1 MAGRN
6 DAAIAAAL
14 EAVAQVLEH
23 HPNAGEDAG
32 SRSLATFQRENPP
45 VFKGKHDPDGA
56 LEWLKEIE
64 RIFRVMDCTQ
74 AQKVRYGT
82 HMLAVEA
89 DDWWLA
95 TRQRLEATGEEITW
109 DVFRREFLRKYYPES
124 VRGKKEIEFH
134 ELKQGNMSVT
144 DYAAKFTELA
154 KFYPYYDGE
163 GAEFSK
169 CVKFENGIFE
179 EDNAAHYKIVS
190 DRRGRQNQQ
199 RGKPYD
205 TPAGK
210 GKQRAA
216 PGQRTSGGG
225 APAPIVCFKC
235 GKAGHKSTYCTDDV
249 KKCFRCGKTGHMMS
263 ECRHKEVVC
272 FNCGEEGHIGSQ
284 CQKPKKAQ
292 TGGKVFALAGTQT
305 STEDRL
311 IRGTCFINSMP
322 LITIID
328 TGATHCFIAA
338 ACVEKLG
345 LVLSSMNGEMVVEV
359 PAKGSVTTS
368 LVCLKCPLSIF
379 DREFAVDL
387 VCLPLAGLDV
397 ILGMNWLE
405 YNYAH
410 INCYNKTVRFST
422 AEEEEAGLVSSKQ
435 VRQLLKEE
443 VEMFSL
449 MATLSIKNQNIIDEL
464 PVVREFPEVF
474 PDEIPDVPPERG
486 IEFTIDLVPG
496 TKPVSMAPYRMS
508 ASELTE
514 LKKQLEDLLEK
525 KFVRPSVSP
534 WGAPVLLVKKKDG
547 SMRLCIDYR
556 QLNKVTIKNKYPLPR
571 IDDLMDQLVGAS
583 VFSKIDLRSGYHQI
597 KVKDED
603 VQKTAFRTRYG
614 HYEYSVM
621 PFGVTNAPGVFMEYM
636 NRIFHEYL
644 DQFVV
649 VFIDDILIY
658 SKSES
663 EHSDH
668 LRTVLQVLKERK
680 LYAKLSKCEFWLKKV
695 SFLGHVISGG
705 GIAVD
710 PSKVDAVLQWETPK
724 SATEIRS
731 FLGLAGYY
739 RRFIEGFSKLALPL
753 TKLTCKGKVF
763 IWDAQCEESFVEL
776 KERLTTAPVLTLPNP
791 GEPFIVYCDASLMG
805 LGGKELNMRQRRW
818 LELLKDYDFG
828 LNYHPGKANVVADA
842 LSRKTLH
849 MSAMMVKEL
858 ELIEQFRDM
867 SLICEVTPQSV
878 KLGMLKIDN
887 DFLNSIKEAQ
897 KLDVK
902 MVDIIVGCGKS
913 EKSDFKVDAQ
923 GVLRLRNR
931 ICIPDDNDMKR
942 MILEEG
948 HRSNLSIHPGATKMY
963 QDLKKIF
970 WWPRM
975 KEDVARFVYAW
986 LPNTAS
992 GHDSIWVIVDRLT
1005 KSAHFIPISITY
1017 PVAKLAEIYIRTDGQ
1032 TERTIQSL
1040 EDLLRACVL
1049 EQGGSWSAHLPLIEF
1064 TYNNSHHSSIGM
1076 APFEALYGRRCRTPL
1091 CWHESGEG
1099 VVLGPEIVRE
1109 TTEKVKMIREKM
1121 KASQS
1126 RQKSYHDKR
1135 RKELEFESG
1144 DHVFL
1149 RVTPV
1154 TGVGRALKS
1163 KKLTPRFIGPYQ
1175 ISERVG
1181 TVAYR
1186 VALPPNLSNLH
1197 DVFHVSQLRK
1207 YVPDPSHVILMDN
1220 VQVRENL
1227 TVETMPIRITDREI
1241 KSLRGKDIPLVKV
1254 VWTGTTGESMTWE
1267 MESKMRDSYPELFER
1282 GKFEA
1287 DLDASAVGFPFGLY
1301 DNLSYDAELVLR
1313 LDL

>member
-14 EAVAQVLEH
+14 EAMAQALVH
-23 HPNAGEDAG
+23 QPNAGENAG

-74 AQKVRYGT
+74 AQKVCYGT

-89 DDWWLA
+89 DNWWLA
-95 TRQRLEATGEEITW
+95 TRPRLEAAGEEITW

-169 CVKFENGIFE
+169 CVKFENGCKIFE

-190 DRRGRQNQQ
+190 DRRGKQSQQ

-249 KKCFRCGKTGHMMS
+249 RKCFRCGKTGHMMS

-292 TGGKVFALAGTQT
+292 AGGKVFALAGTQT
-305 STEDRL
+305 TTEDRL

-338 ACVEKLG
+338 ECVENLG

-379 DREFAVDL
+379 DRDFAVDL

-422 AEEEEAGLVSSKQ
+422 AEEEGAGLVSSKQ

-449 MATLSIKNQNIIDEL
+449 MATLSIENQNIIGEL
-464 PVVREFPEVF
+464 PVVCEFPEVF

-496 TKPVSMAPYRMS
+496 TRPVSMAPYRMS

-547 SMRLCIDYR
+547 SMRLCVDYR

-614 HYEYSVM
+614 HYEYLVM

-658 SKSES
+658 SKSEP

-668 LRTVLQVLKERK
+668 LRT
-680 LYAKLSKCEFWLKKV
+680 
-695 SFLGHVISGG
+695 
-705 GIAVD
+705 
-710 PSKVDAVLQWETPK
+710 
-724 SATEIRS
+724 
-731 FLGLAGYY
+731 
-739 RRFIEGFSKLALPL
+739 
-753 TKLTCKGKVF
+753 
-763 IWDAQCEESFVEL
+763 
-776 KERLTTAPVLTLPNP
+776 
-791 GEPFIVYCDASLMG
+791 
-805 LGGKELNMRQRRW
+805 
-818 LELLKDYDFG
+818 
-828 LNYHPGKANVVADA
+828 
-842 LSRKTLH
+842 
-849 MSAMMVKEL
+849 
-858 ELIEQFRDM
+858 
-867 SLICEVTPQSV
+867 
-878 KLGMLKIDN
+878 
-887 DFLNSIKEAQ
+887 
-897 KLDVK
+897 
-902 MVDIIVGCGKS
+902 
-913 EKSDFKVDAQ
+913 
-923 GVLRLRNR
+923 
-931 ICIPDDNDMKR
+931 
-942 MILEEG
+942 
-948 HRSNLSIHPGATKMY
+948 
-963 QDLKKIF
+963 
-970 WWPRM
+970 
-975 KEDVARFVYAW
+975 
-986 LPNTAS
+986 
-992 GHDSIWVIVDRLT
+992 
-1005 KSAHFIPISITY
+1005 
-1017 PVAKLAEIYIRTDGQ
+1017 TDGQ

-1049 EQGGSWSAHLPLIEF
+1049 EQGGSWSTYLPLIEF

-1109 TTEKVKMIREKM
+1109 TTEK
-1121 KASQS
+1121 
-1126 RQKSYHDKR
+1126 
-1135 RKELEFESG
+1135 
-1144 DHVFL
+1144 
-1149 RVTPV
+1149 
-1154 TGVGRALKS
+1154 S

-1175 ISERVG
+1175 ISERVS

-1207 YVPDPSHVILMDN
+1207 YVPDPSHVIHMDD

-1254 VWTGTTGESMTWE
+1254 VWTVT
-1267 MESKMRDSYPELFER
+1267 
-1282 GKFEA
+1282 
-1287 DLDASAVGFPFGLY
+1287 PF
-1301 DNLSYDAELVLR
+1301 
-1313 LDL
+1313 